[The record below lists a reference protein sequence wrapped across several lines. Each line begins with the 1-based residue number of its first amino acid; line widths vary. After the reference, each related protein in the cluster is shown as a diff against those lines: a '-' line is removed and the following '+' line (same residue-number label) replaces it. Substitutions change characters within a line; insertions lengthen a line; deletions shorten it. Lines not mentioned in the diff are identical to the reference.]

1 MHSDVSTQ
9 AETKFLFDRAI
20 FIKLL
25 LWGPGGLGYSGRE
38 FDHPPPLL
46 FLTFLAMSQL
56 PSPIA
61 DEVELLIRN
70 AQLRDELEP
79 YLDESVDFVT
89 VRKMSLAEENEFLES
104 ILEWERAPSLPIC
117 KWFQPELIL
126 PRPEALSD
134 EEVHALLWRT
144 IHQLYG
150 QKIALDFTDHLSD
163 RQLYCVLMRDILP
176 VYQKKISDPRHFL
189 HWHCLDE
196 NDIEDW
202 LRYYATDE
210 ERERWSD
217 ETEQPLPARKPL
229 PFPRQMPRRPSHLN

>member
-1 MHSDVSTQ
+1 
-9 AETKFLFDRAI
+9 
-20 FIKLL
+20 
-25 LWGPGGLGYSGRE
+25 
-38 FDHPPPLL
+38 
-46 FLTFLAMSQL
+46 MSQV

-89 VRKMSLAEENEFLES
+89 IRKMSLVEENEFLES
-104 ILEWERAPSLPIC
+104 ILEWERAPSLPIY
-117 KWFQPELIL
+117 KWFQPELVL
-126 PRPEALSD
+126 PRPESLSD
-134 EEVHALLWRT
+134 EEVHTTLWRT

-202 LRYYATDE
+202 LSYYATDE
-210 ERERWSD
+210 EREQWSE
-217 ETEQPLPARKPL
+217 ETDQSLPDKKPL